1 MRRCARSVA
10 RSVLID
16 LLRGMLER
24 LKDATPSGQPYLSAK
39 VLPLLRR
46 EASRRD
52 ARLSCPSRA
61 FARIWLSSSGKIRW
75 DLDFHLADS

>member
-1 MRRCARSVA
+1 VRRCARSVA

-24 LKDATPSGQPYLSAK
+24 LKDATPAGRPYLIAK

-46 EASRRD
+46 EASRLR

-61 FARIWLSSSGKIRW
+61 IRLDLGCLLGKNTVGP
-75 DLDFHLADS
+75 